1 MSRPVT
7 RLQRSLESVRANR
20 GSLGQ
25 GQIGNS
31 EVHEREVEQV
41 LEKKSDSHEVV
52 RSHVSPELGVSNLI
66 GDLGRAAMA
75 NQGLPRG
82 GLSGQSE
89 NLGGPPQGAPGGG
102 VVDQGGQQQGPGN
115 PADIVMEDLPIVV
128 PINLPLMPMYPHF

>member
-7 RLQRSLESVRANR
+7 RSQRSLESVRANR

-41 LEKKSDSHEVV
+41 LVKESDSHEVV
-52 RSHVSPELGVSNLI
+52 RSQVSPELGVADLI

-75 NQGLPRG
+75 NQG
-82 GLSGQSE
+82 
-89 NLGGPPQGAPGGG
+89 PPQGGLKWSEREFGRPTSGCTRWWSR
-102 VVDQGGQQQGPGN
+102 
-115 PADIVMEDLPIVV
+115 
-128 PINLPLMPMYPHF
+128 